1 LSTTDPPLERTAPV
15 PAVRPW
21 STMTPFT
28 IVLLLFAVVSSAGGQ
43 VLLKYGMA
51 QTGGQGAVPLL
62 RAATSPW
69 VLGGLVVFGI
79 SALAWMLTLSSL
91 PLNIAYPINA
101 LGYLVILTASV
112 VLLGERSN
120 VWTWVGTS
128 TVVAGLLIVILSRPS

>member
-1 LSTTDPPLERTAPV
+1 LSTSETTIKRTTPL

-21 STMTPFT
+21 SAMTPFT
-28 IVLLLFAVVSSAGGQ
+28 VALLLFAVVSSAGGQ
-43 VLLKYGMA
+43 VQLKYGMA

-69 VLGGLVVFGI
+69 VLGGLAVFGI

-91 PLNIAYPINA
+91 PLNIAYPFNA

-112 VLLGERSN
+112 LVLGERSN